1 MKRPEDLGV
10 HVIYTGPQIAD
21 AKHQIEVIEEL
32 IGQEVD
38 LLAVAANDPVKL
50 LPVLEKARNEGIRV
64 ITWDSD
70 TRPEGRTFFVN
81 QVDAETFGRHLMD
94 TLAMNVEGEK
104 GPFAIVTGSLSAA
117 NLNEWI
123 KWIQVQQK
131 EFYPGMELVDI
142 VPNDE
147 NAQKGFERTME
158 LLERH
163 PDLKGII
170 GSNSLG
176 PLVAA
181 QAVRAK
187 GLSEEVA
194 VVGASPPGLVRDYLK
209 EGVVDIASMW
219 SPTKLGYL
227 TVVLGKQ
234 LLDGQMPHD
243 GQEVENV
250 GSIRVKGDIVIM
262 GEPLDF
268 TRENVDQYDF

>member
-194 VVGASPPGLVRDYLK
+194 VVGASPPVSSGIISRKGLSISPACGVRRSWATSRSCSENSCWTDK
-209 EGVVDIASMW
+209 CR
-219 SPTKLGYL
+219 T
-227 TVVLGKQ
+227 TVRKWKTWAAFG
-234 LLDGQMPHD
+234 
-243 GQEVENV
+243 
-250 GSIRVKGDIVIM
+250 
-262 GEPLDF
+262 
-268 TRENVDQYDF
+268 